1 MTRSV
6 IIGTGAAA
14 PKKVLTNKDLESI
27 VDTSD
32 EWISTRTGIK
42 QRHIAEDGETTST
55 LGAEASLKALEMAKV
70 KPEEVDMIVVG
81 TTSPDMIM
89 PNTGALVQKII
100 GARKAFGFDV
110 YAACSGF
117 VYAITVAD
125 KFVKEKPDSK
135 VLAIGSELLSSIT
148 DWQDRNTC
156 VLFGD
161 AAGAVLLT
169 GARGGDRGILSTH
182 LRSDGCLWEL
192 LHIPGGGCVYPPSA
206 EMAEKRDYC
215 IRMQGNEVFKHA
227 VRSLTDVAREALK
240 ENRLGP
246 DDVDLFIPHQAN
258 MRIMNKVAER
268 LEIPV
273 ERVYINIDRYGNTSS
288 ASIPVA
294 LDEANRSGRLK
305 RGDLVLLDAF
315 GGGFTWGA
323 VMIRW

>member
-1 MTRSV
+1 
-6 IIGTGAAA
+6 
-14 PKKVLTNKDLESI
+14 
-27 VDTSD
+27 
-32 EWISTRTGIK
+32 
-42 QRHIAEDGETTST
+42 
-55 LGAEASLKALEMAKV
+55 
-70 KPEEVDMIVVG
+70 
-81 TTSPDMIM
+81 
-89 PNTGALVQKII
+89 
-100 GARKAFGFDV
+100 
-110 YAACSGF
+110 
-117 VYAITVAD
+117 
-125 KFVKEKPDSK
+125 
-135 VLAIGSELLSSIT
+135 
-148 DWQDRNTC
+148 
-156 VLFGD
+156 
-161 AAGAVLLT
+161 
-169 GARGGDRGILSTH
+169 
-182 LRSDGCLWEL
+182 
-192 LHIPGGGCVYPPSA
+192 
-206 EMAEKRDYC
+206 MAEKRDYC